1 MRQQVLQDIGRLVL
15 RTALDSLRGR
25 RRSPLATPYFLRQ
38 TMSNDRELVLVA
50 ARKSRGSNHWDKDD
64 YDVRRGHFEGPVIG
78 RIFRSTVAPTTT
90 PWFWTIIKLKPIKPT
105 ERGYAIT
112 REAAMSALMQAVAA
126 AQ

>member
-1 MRQQVLQDIGRLVL
+1 MN
-15 RTALDSLRGR
+15 
-25 RRSPLATPYFLRQ
+25 
-38 TMSNDRELVLVA
+38 NDRELVLVA

-64 YDVRRGHFEGPVIG
+64 YDVRRGDIEGPVIG

-90 PWFWTIIKLKPIKPT
+90 PWFWTIIKLKPIKST

-126 AQ
+126 TH

>member
-1 MRQQVLQDIGRLVL
+1 
-15 RTALDSLRGR
+15 
-25 RRSPLATPYFLRQ
+25 
-38 TMSNDRELVLVA
+38 MSNDRELVLVA

-64 YDVRRGHFEGPVIG
+64 YDVRRGDIEGPVIG

-90 PWFWTIIKLKPIKPT
+90 PWFWAIKP
-105 ERGYAIT
+105 EPPLLLRVQGYAIT

>member
-1 MRQQVLQDIGRLVL
+1 
-15 RTALDSLRGR
+15 
-25 RRSPLATPYFLRQ
+25 
-38 TMSNDRELVLVA
+38 MSNDRELVLVA

-64 YDVRRGHFEGPVIG
+64 YDVRRGHIEGPVIG